1 MGRTGARLKELE
13 RKNEILF
20 SITCRQIV
28 LNSDL
33 RQILDDYSRMLKDLV
48 SDIEILKQSNF
59 DYQIKLLSN
68 NLDEAQQI
76 IIALGNRLDELENTA
91 WKRFC
96 RWIGRK

>member
-28 LNSDL
+28 LSSDL

-59 DYQIKLLSN
+59 DYKISLLSKG
-68 NLDEAQQI
+68 LDDAHKTI
-76 IIALGNRLDELENTA
+76 NKLENTA
-91 WKRFC
+91 WRKFC
-96 RWIGRK
+96 RWIRLLFTV

>member
-33 RQILDDYSRMLKDLV
+33 RQLLDGHSDMIGDMFN
-48 SDIEILKQSNF
+48 DIEALKRSNF
-59 DYQIKLLSN
+59 DYQIKLLSK
-68 NLDEAQQI
+68 NLDDAQEI
-76 IIALGNRLDELENTA
+76 IDKLENTA
-91 WKRFC
+91 WRKFC
-96 RWIGRK
+96 RWIRLLFTV